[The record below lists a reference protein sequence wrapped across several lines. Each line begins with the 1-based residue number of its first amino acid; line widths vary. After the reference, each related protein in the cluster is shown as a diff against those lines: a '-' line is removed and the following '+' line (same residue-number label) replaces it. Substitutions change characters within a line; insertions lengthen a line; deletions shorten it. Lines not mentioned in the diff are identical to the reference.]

1 MFRGS
6 QRAGLMFMKTNGKL
20 RIGIQV
26 GVVVPLFGALAV
38 GVGIKISQPGRGDS
52 ESQVEQQES
61 KPAKTLTQE
70 ESKLYEMTAEDEEFV
85 QWLGEEIK
93 RLEEEE
99 EAEVETEGMPE
110 KEQMYVWQE
119 QAEVSPLKES
129 ISWAEFKALVKKG
142 LKKEKKQKGKTDWTK
157 KMSMEELHKV
167 RWEIEEYIEKLRAKG
182 VTNPKKYEGAF
193 KKMEKVDEAM
203 WEKEEAERGK

>member
-1 MFRGS
+1 
-6 QRAGLMFMKTNGKL
+6 MFMKTNGKF

-26 GVVVPLFGALAV
+26 AVVVLLFGALAV
-38 GVGIKISQPGRGDS
+38 GVGIKISQPGRGES
-52 ESQVEQQES
+52 ESQVEQQET

-99 EAEVETEGMPE
+99 EAEVETEAMRE

-142 LKKEKKQKGKTDWTK
+142 LKKEKKQKGKSDWAK

-193 KKMEKVDEAM
+193 KKMEAVDEAM
-203 WEKEEAERGK
+203 WEKEEAKREK

>member
-1 MFRGS
+1 
-6 QRAGLMFMKTNGKL
+6 MFMKTNGKF

-26 GVVVPLFGALAV
+26 GVVVLLFGALAV
-38 GVGIKISQPGRGDS
+38 GVGIKISQPGRGES

-110 KEQMYVWQE
+110 KEQMYVWQG

-129 ISWAEFKALVKKG
+129 ISWKEFKALVKQG
-142 LKKEKKQKGKTDWTK
+142 LKKEKKQKGKTDWAK

-193 KKMEKVDEAM
+193 KKMEAVDEAM
-203 WEKEEAERGK
+203 WEKEEAKREF